1 MEDGMPGII
10 DPQTFHVD
18 DLPGIWSPVQWE
30 QTKEEQILELETQ
43 AVASMLLS
51 VDIPEAM
58 LRLIL
63 NETEIETTRK
73 PPEGYNEI
81 EQGEWDDEIVT
92 FKFKKSIK
100 LETLRRENDHLLAV
114 YNFAN
119 NGTWAIEVRPDRVII
134 EKI

>member
-1 MEDGMPGII
+1 MPGII
-10 DPQTFHVD
+10 DPLTFHVD

-30 QTKEEQILELETQ
+30 QTKEEQIMELETQ
-43 AVASMLLS
+43 AAASLMLS

-63 NETEIETTRK
+63 NETEIVSTRT
-73 PPEGYNEI
+73 PPEGYDET

-92 FKFKKSIK
+92 FKFKKGIK
-100 LETLRRENDHLLAV
+100 LETMKRENDHLLAV

-119 NGTWAIEVRPDRVII
+119 NGTWAIEVTPNRVVI